1 MALVFA
7 ALLTAGFAPL
17 IAIPLDC
24 MILGFPI
31 ELSSIGFTLSVDNT
45 IWWWINVGP
54 HCVPGCLASFA
65 LFLSVFVLMQLSA
78 SSKERAADGGVL
90 GEARVKTGPE
100 TIRGSEIWDGH
111 GQPKS
116 RGFVYGFEK
125 TLFGSKYLFEP
136 RRHMF
141 LDGSTGA
148 GKSRSLL
155 IPTIDLLTY
164 GADDGESRPQTII
177 VSDVKSELIELTGD
191 ELERRG
197 YRVLLLDAQHP
208 EKSDTFNP
216 LEMVDR
222 LANGGN
228 LPGAEQAADAVAR
241 TLIAGE
247 GDAKASHWT
256 ESARSL
262 LAATIL
268 LVVLDEGC
276 PRGCKHLATVYHIMC
291 LGTEGAGEDPCEP
304 LKGLFRSLPQGHP
317 ARSRAS
323 QFISSGG
330 NELRSIVSTLKV
342 NLRIYASAPIAR
354 MVSGDDIDP
363 SRILSEKTA
372 LFLHVMDEGSP
383 YNAIAAVLFEQ
394 LYAAVYSIADAA
406 GGKLPRPVSILGDE
420 WGNLPK
426 VECLPSLLSLGRSY
440 DLFWMGAVQNI
451 SQLNKYGERDGR
463 KKILANCGVKV
474 AMKLGEAED
483 RQYFTELVG
492 KTTRHTMGT
501 SSSRGPSG
509 GTGSTSYSEHA
520 DDLIHPWEWTE
531 MSPDKDGVIVVKTAE
546 NGVGRE
552 HAGCFRA
559 PVCDCTRMP
568 TKEHFDL
575 GTREHEAAKRME
587 YQARLIS
594 RQMGREDGVDLWTP
608 EFEEMDATREA
619 AGHNRPGKQGARCTY
634 MQHQVIGFNPDE
646 CSCNGGPMTPSR
658 CMEYARDYIAK
669 RYPNQEI
676 VIVLHEERCRS
687 DGSARFA
694 AHLAINRT
702 DLETGRRL
710 NDGPARA
717 AAKSRVRTVKE
728 LDTKYG
734 LSQLERGLSNSKVH
748 ARQPGREE
756 REMAKK
762 GRSDKSE
769 NARVRAIVA
778 QRAEEVGRLKSCPDR
793 FGEFARRLESDGI
806 EIARSKRGA
815 LQYRYHSESLGKTRK
830 INGARLGYA
839 VNRSTGRIMRFTA
852 RGIDLAIRAAW
863 ELAREGVDDERG
875 RD

>member
-90 GEARVKTGPE
+90 GEARVKTGP
-100 TIRGSEIWDGH
+100 EIWDGH

-208 EKSDTFNP
+208 
-216 LEMVDR
+216 
-222 LANGGN
+222 GGICRG
-228 LPGAEQAADAVAR
+228 LSRPRMPSPVRSSPGRAMR
-241 TLIAGE
+241 
-247 GDAKASHWT
+247 
-256 ESARSL
+256 RR
-262 LAATIL
+262 AT
-268 LVVLDEGC
+268 GRN
-276 PRGCKHLATVYHIMC
+276 PRGRCSPRRSFWSCWTRAAR
-291 LGTEGAGEDPCEP
+291 GAASTSR
-304 LKGLFRSLPQGHP
+304 RSTTSCAWGRRGPP

-531 MSPDKDGVIVVKTAE
+531 MFPDKDGVIVVKTAE

-608 EFEEMDATREA
+608 EFEEEA
-619 AGHNRPGKQGARCTY
+619 AEPPVA
-634 MQHQVIGFNPDE
+634 
-646 CSCNGGPMTPSR
+646 
-658 CMEYARDYIAK
+658 
-669 RYPNQEI
+669 
-676 VIVLHEERCRS
+676 
-687 DGSARFA
+687 DGWS
-694 AHLAINRT
+694 
-702 DLETGRRL
+702 
-710 NDGPARA
+710 
-717 AAKSRVRTVKE
+717 
-728 LDTKYG
+728 G
-734 LSQLERGLSNSKVH
+734 L
-748 ARQPGREE
+748 
-756 REMAKK
+756 
-762 GRSDKSE
+762 
-769 NARVRAIVA
+769 
-778 QRAEEVGRLKSCPDR
+778 
-793 FGEFARRLESDGI
+793 F
-806 EIARSKRGA
+806 
-815 LQYRYHSESLGKTRK
+815 
-830 INGARLGYA
+830 
-839 VNRSTGRIMRFTA
+839 
-852 RGIDLAIRAAW
+852 
-863 ELAREGVDDERG
+863 VD
-875 RD
+875 

>member
-7 ALLTAGFAPL
+7 TLLTAGFAPL
-17 IAIPLDC
+17 VAIPLEC
-24 MILGFPI
+24 VILGLPI
-31 ELSSIGFTLSVDNT
+31 ELSSLGFTMSVDGI
-45 IWWWINVGP
+45 IWWWANEASRCIL
-54 HCVPGCLASFA
+54 GCLALFI
-65 LFLSVFVLMQLSA
+65 LFLLVFTLMQLSA

-90 GEARVKTGPE
+90 GEARIKSGSE
-100 TIRGSEIWDGH
+100 TVRGSETWDGRN
-111 GQPKS
+111 QPRS

-125 TLFGSKYLFEP
+125 SLFGSRYLYEP

-164 GADDGESRPQTII
+164 GTDDGKSRPQTII

-208 EKSDTFNP
+208 ERSSTFNP
-216 LEMVDR
+216 LETVDK
-222 LANGGN
+222 LASGGD
-228 LPGAEQAADAVAR
+228 LQGAEQAADAVAR

-247 GDAKASHWT
+247 PDAKTSHWT

-268 LVVLDEGC
+268 LVVLDESC
-276 PRGCKHLATVYHIMC
+276 PRKSRHLATVYHVLC
-291 LGTEGAGEDPCEP
+291 LGTEGTGEDPCEP
-304 LKGLFRSLPQGHP
+304 LKNLYRSLPQGHP

-342 NLRIYASAPIAR
+342 GLRIYASTPIAR
-354 MVSGDDIDP
+354 MTSGDDINP
-363 SRILSEKTA
+363 GRILNEKTA

-394 LYAAVYSIADAA
+394 LYASVYSVADAS

-501 SSSRGPSG
+501 SASRGPSG
-509 GTGSTSYSEHA
+509 GTGSTSYSERA

-531 MSPDKDGVIVVKTAE
+531 MSPDKDGVIVVKSAE
-546 NGVGRE
+546 NGVSRE

-559 PVCDCTRMP
+559 SVCDCTQMP
-568 TKEHFDL
+568 TKGHFDL
-575 GTREHEAAKRME
+575 GTREHEANRRME
-587 YQARLIS
+587 YQVKLTS
-594 RQMGREDGVDLWTP
+594 RQTSRAGDVDLWAP
-608 EFEEMDATREA
+608 EFKEEAT
-619 AGHNRPGKQGARCTY
+619 GTSGA
-634 MQHQVIGFNPDE
+634 DDW
-646 CSCNGGPMTPSR
+646 S
-658 CMEYARDYIAK
+658 
-669 RYPNQEI
+669 
-676 VIVLHEERCRS
+676 
-687 DGSARFA
+687 
-694 AHLAINRT
+694 
-702 DLETGRRL
+702 
-710 NDGPARA
+710 
-717 AAKSRVRTVKE
+717 
-728 LDTKYG
+728 G
-734 LSQLERGLSNSKVH
+734 L
-748 ARQPGREE
+748 
-756 REMAKK
+756 
-762 GRSDKSE
+762 
-769 NARVRAIVA
+769 
-778 QRAEEVGRLKSCPDR
+778 
-793 FGEFARRLESDGI
+793 F
-806 EIARSKRGA
+806 
-815 LQYRYHSESLGKTRK
+815 
-830 INGARLGYA
+830 
-839 VNRSTGRIMRFTA
+839 
-852 RGIDLAIRAAW
+852 
-863 ELAREGVDDERG
+863 VD
-875 RD
+875 

>member
-1 MALVFA
+1 MKEKLVMALVFA
-7 ALLTAGFAPL
+7 ALLTVGFAPL
-17 IAIPLDC
+17 VAIPLDC
-24 MILGFPI
+24 VILGVPI
-31 ELSSIGFTLSVDNT
+31 ELSSIGFTLSVDSI
-45 IWWWINVGP
+45 IWWWINVAP
-54 HCVPGCLASFA
+54 HCVLGCLASFA
-65 LFLSVFVLMQLSA
+65 LFLSVFMLMQLSA

-90 GEARVKTGPE
+90 GEARVKTGSE
-100 TIRGSEIWDGH
+100 TIRGSETWDGQE
-111 GQPKS
+111 QPKS

-125 TLFGSKYLFEP
+125 TLFGSKYLFES
-136 RRHMF
+136 RRSMF

-148 GKSRSLL
+148 GKSRALL

-164 GADDGESRPQTII
+164 GADDGESNPQTII

-208 EKSDTFNP
+208 ERSDTFNP
-216 LEMVDR
+216 LELVDR
-222 LANGGN
+222 LANGGD
-228 LPGAEQAADAVAR
+228 LSGAEQVADAVAR

-247 GDAKASHWT
+247 NDAKANHWT

-276 PRGCKHLATVYHIMC
+276 PQSCKHLATVYHIIC
-291 LGTEGAGEDPCEP
+291 SGTEGTGEDPCEP
-304 LKGLFRSLPQGHP
+304 LKDLFRSLPQGHP

-354 MVSGDDIDP
+354 MTSGDDIDP
-363 SRILSEKTA
+363 RRILSEKTA

-394 LYAAVYSIADAA
+394 LYAAVYSIADAT

-575 GTREHEAAKRME
+575 GTREHETAKRME

-594 RQMGREDGVDLWTP
+594 RRAGRADSVDLWTP
-608 EFEEMDATREA
+608 EFDEETAEPPVA
-619 AGHNRPGKQGARCTY
+619 
-634 MQHQVIGFNPDE
+634 
-646 CSCNGGPMTPSR
+646 
-658 CMEYARDYIAK
+658 
-669 RYPNQEI
+669 
-676 VIVLHEERCRS
+676 
-687 DGSARFA
+687 DGWS
-694 AHLAINRT
+694 
-702 DLETGRRL
+702 
-710 NDGPARA
+710 
-717 AAKSRVRTVKE
+717 
-728 LDTKYG
+728 G
-734 LSQLERGLSNSKVH
+734 L
-748 ARQPGREE
+748 
-756 REMAKK
+756 
-762 GRSDKSE
+762 
-769 NARVRAIVA
+769 
-778 QRAEEVGRLKSCPDR
+778 
-793 FGEFARRLESDGI
+793 F
-806 EIARSKRGA
+806 
-815 LQYRYHSESLGKTRK
+815 
-830 INGARLGYA
+830 
-839 VNRSTGRIMRFTA
+839 
-852 RGIDLAIRAAW
+852 
-863 ELAREGVDDERG
+863 VD
-875 RD
+875 

>member
-1 MALVFA
+1 MKEKVVMALVFA

-136 RRHMF
+136 
-141 LDGSTGA
+141 
-148 GKSRSLL
+148 
-155 IPTIDLLTY
+155 
-164 GADDGESRPQTII
+164 RPQTII

-575 GTREHEAAKRME
+575 GTREHEAVKRME

-608 EFEEMDATREA
+608 EFEEEA
-619 AGHNRPGKQGARCTY
+619 AEPPVA
-634 MQHQVIGFNPDE
+634 
-646 CSCNGGPMTPSR
+646 
-658 CMEYARDYIAK
+658 
-669 RYPNQEI
+669 
-676 VIVLHEERCRS
+676 
-687 DGSARFA
+687 DGWS
-694 AHLAINRT
+694 
-702 DLETGRRL
+702 
-710 NDGPARA
+710 
-717 AAKSRVRTVKE
+717 
-728 LDTKYG
+728 G
-734 LSQLERGLSNSKVH
+734 L
-748 ARQPGREE
+748 
-756 REMAKK
+756 
-762 GRSDKSE
+762 
-769 NARVRAIVA
+769 
-778 QRAEEVGRLKSCPDR
+778 
-793 FGEFARRLESDGI
+793 F
-806 EIARSKRGA
+806 
-815 LQYRYHSESLGKTRK
+815 
-830 INGARLGYA
+830 
-839 VNRSTGRIMRFTA
+839 
-852 RGIDLAIRAAW
+852 
-863 ELAREGVDDERG
+863 VD
-875 RD
+875 

>member
-1 MALVFA
+1 
-7 ALLTAGFAPL
+7 
-17 IAIPLDC
+17 
-24 MILGFPI
+24 
-31 ELSSIGFTLSVDNT
+31 
-45 IWWWINVGP
+45 
-54 HCVPGCLASFA
+54 
-65 LFLSVFVLMQLSA
+65 
-78 SSKERAADGGVL
+78 
-90 GEARVKTGPE
+90 
-100 TIRGSEIWDGH
+100 
-111 GQPKS
+111 
-116 RGFVYGFEK
+116 
-125 TLFGSKYLFEP
+125 
-136 RRHMF
+136 MF

-531 MSPDKDGVIVVKTAE
+531 MFPDKDGVIVVKTAE

-608 EFEEMDATREA
+608 EFEEEA
-619 AGHNRPGKQGARCTY
+619 AEPPVA
-634 MQHQVIGFNPDE
+634 
-646 CSCNGGPMTPSR
+646 
-658 CMEYARDYIAK
+658 
-669 RYPNQEI
+669 
-676 VIVLHEERCRS
+676 
-687 DGSARFA
+687 DGWS
-694 AHLAINRT
+694 
-702 DLETGRRL
+702 
-710 NDGPARA
+710 
-717 AAKSRVRTVKE
+717 
-728 LDTKYG
+728 G
-734 LSQLERGLSNSKVH
+734 L
-748 ARQPGREE
+748 
-756 REMAKK
+756 
-762 GRSDKSE
+762 
-769 NARVRAIVA
+769 
-778 QRAEEVGRLKSCPDR
+778 
-793 FGEFARRLESDGI
+793 F
-806 EIARSKRGA
+806 
-815 LQYRYHSESLGKTRK
+815 
-830 INGARLGYA
+830 
-839 VNRSTGRIMRFTA
+839 
-852 RGIDLAIRAAW
+852 
-863 ELAREGVDDERG
+863 VD
-875 RD
+875 

>member
-1 MALVFA
+1 MKEKVVMALVFA

-440 DLFWMGAVQNI
+440 DLSWMGAVQNI

-608 EFEEMDATREA
+608 EFEEEA
-619 AGHNRPGKQGARCTY
+619 AEPPVA
-634 MQHQVIGFNPDE
+634 
-646 CSCNGGPMTPSR
+646 
-658 CMEYARDYIAK
+658 
-669 RYPNQEI
+669 
-676 VIVLHEERCRS
+676 
-687 DGSARFA
+687 DGWS
-694 AHLAINRT
+694 
-702 DLETGRRL
+702 
-710 NDGPARA
+710 
-717 AAKSRVRTVKE
+717 
-728 LDTKYG
+728 G
-734 LSQLERGLSNSKVH
+734 L
-748 ARQPGREE
+748 
-756 REMAKK
+756 
-762 GRSDKSE
+762 
-769 NARVRAIVA
+769 
-778 QRAEEVGRLKSCPDR
+778 
-793 FGEFARRLESDGI
+793 F
-806 EIARSKRGA
+806 
-815 LQYRYHSESLGKTRK
+815 
-830 INGARLGYA
+830 
-839 VNRSTGRIMRFTA
+839 
-852 RGIDLAIRAAW
+852 
-863 ELAREGVDDERG
+863 VD
-875 RD
+875 

>member
-1 MALVFA
+1 MKEKLVMALVFA

-17 IAIPLDC
+17 VAIPLDC
-24 MILGFPI
+24 MILGLPI
-31 ELSSIGFTLSVDNT
+31 ELSSIGFTLSVDSI
-45 IWWWINVGP
+45 IWWWVNVAP
-54 HCVPGCLASFA
+54 HCIPGCLASFV
-65 LFLSVFVLMQLSA
+65 LFLSVFLPMELSV

-155 IPTIDLLTY
+155 IPTIDLLTF
-164 GADDGESRPQTII
+164 GADDGESSPQTII

-247 GDAKASHWT
+247 SDAKASHWT

-276 PRGCKHLATVYHIMC
+276 PRGCKHLATVYHIIC
-291 LGTEGAGEDPCEP
+291 LGTEGAGEDPCGP

-354 MVSGDDIDP
+354 MTSGDDIDP
-363 SRILSEKTA
+363 RRILSEKTA

-394 LYAAVYSIADAA
+394 LYAAVYSIADAT

-440 DLFWMGAVQNI
+440 GLFWMGAVQNI

-575 GTREHEAAKRME
+575 GTREHETAKRME

-594 RQMGREDGVDLWTP
+594 RQMGRGDGIDLWTP
-608 EFEEMDATREA
+608 EFEEDAAEPPVA
-619 AGHNRPGKQGARCTY
+619 
-634 MQHQVIGFNPDE
+634 
-646 CSCNGGPMTPSR
+646 
-658 CMEYARDYIAK
+658 
-669 RYPNQEI
+669 
-676 VIVLHEERCRS
+676 
-687 DGSARFA
+687 DGWS
-694 AHLAINRT
+694 
-702 DLETGRRL
+702 
-710 NDGPARA
+710 
-717 AAKSRVRTVKE
+717 
-728 LDTKYG
+728 G
-734 LSQLERGLSNSKVH
+734 L
-748 ARQPGREE
+748 
-756 REMAKK
+756 
-762 GRSDKSE
+762 
-769 NARVRAIVA
+769 
-778 QRAEEVGRLKSCPDR
+778 
-793 FGEFARRLESDGI
+793 F
-806 EIARSKRGA
+806 
-815 LQYRYHSESLGKTRK
+815 
-830 INGARLGYA
+830 
-839 VNRSTGRIMRFTA
+839 
-852 RGIDLAIRAAW
+852 
-863 ELAREGVDDERG
+863 VD
-875 RD
+875 

>member
-54 HCVPGCLASFA
+54 HCVPAVSPRSRCSCRYSCSCSYRLPRRSEPPTEVYLG
-65 LFLSVFVLMQLSA
+65 SA
-78 SSKERAADGGVL
+78 GENGAGDHPGL
-90 GEARVKTGPE
+90 GDLGR
-100 TIRGSEIWDGH
+100 H

-501 SSSRGPSG
+501 
-509 GTGSTSYSEHA
+509 
-520 DDLIHPWEWTE
+520 
-531 MSPDKDGVIVVKTAE
+531 
-546 NGVGRE
+546 
-552 HAGCFRA
+552 
-559 PVCDCTRMP
+559 
-568 TKEHFDL
+568 
-575 GTREHEAAKRME
+575 
-587 YQARLIS
+587 
-594 RQMGREDGVDLWTP
+594 
-608 EFEEMDATREA
+608 
-619 AGHNRPGKQGARCTY
+619 
-634 MQHQVIGFNPDE
+634 
-646 CSCNGGPMTPSR
+646 
-658 CMEYARDYIAK
+658 
-669 RYPNQEI
+669 
-676 VIVLHEERCRS
+676 
-687 DGSARFA
+687 
-694 AHLAINRT
+694 
-702 DLETGRRL
+702 
-710 NDGPARA
+710 ARA
-717 AAKSRVRTVKE
+717 G
-728 LDTKYG
+728 G
-734 LSQLERGLSNSKVH
+734 L
-748 ARQPGREE
+748 
-756 REMAKK
+756 
-762 GRSDKSE
+762 
-769 NARVRAIVA
+769 RAV
-778 QRAEEVGRLKSCPDR
+778 
-793 FGEFARRLESDGI
+793 
-806 EIARSKRGA
+806 
-815 LQYRYHSESLGKTRK
+815 
-830 INGARLGYA
+830 
-839 VNRSTGRIMRFTA
+839 
-852 RGIDLAIRAAW
+852 
-863 ELAREGVDDERG
+863 RG
-875 RD
+875 RHPTASTPTT